1 MLVAI
6 QTKYFG
12 PTNFKGSR
20 VKAIARRRDTGAFPM
35 RELSLTDSWD
45 HGSTAEENHARV
57 AKLLA
62 TKLDW
67 SGTFVGGSLDGSSG
81 YVFVNTGDAMRH
93 TSHMKA
99 DRDYF
104 IVERKER

>member
-6 QTKYFG
+6 QTKYLG
-12 PTNFKGSR
+12 PTNHRGSR

-35 RELSLTDSWD
+35 RELALTDSWD
-45 HGSTAEENHARV
+45 HGSNAEDNHARV

-62 TKLDW
+62 VQSGW
-67 SGTFVGGSLDGSSG
+67 SGTFVGGALDGSG
-81 YVFVNTGDAMRH
+81 YVFVNIGRAALA
-93 TSHMKA
+93 TSYLTR

-104 IVERKER
+104 MVEQS